1 MMAYLNSTVSFE
13 KMLMKFISEE
23 DPMQSMLKW
32 LCERLMEAEVESK
45 LCAEKSERNK
55 ERQGYRS
62 GYRVRRFDTRMGTMY
77 LLVPK
82 IRNGGYI
89 PFFVEA
95 KKRSEA
101 ALMNVIQE
109 AYVNGVSTRKI
120 DTLTKTLGIESISRS
135 QVSAITKDLNEQ
147 VEAFRSRKLEATY
160 PVLWVDALYERIR
173 DTQRVKNM
181 AVLVVTGINLEGK
194 RDILAVEPMYEES
207 AATYTRVFDQ
217 LKERGLEKV
226 WLVVSDAHKGLV
238 KAAREAFLG
247 CSWQRCKVHFM
258 RNILAHV
265 SGKNKKSFAAK
276 LKQIWLQPDYE
287 SAQKYANIFMNDYE
301 VQYPQAIYL
310 LEEGLEESLQ
320 FFSFQEIDARKIS
333 STNLL
338 ERLNREIRRRTR
350 VVGIFPSM
358 DSYVR
363 LVTSYLI
370 EYSEDWSSGRSY
382 INPKIITELQLQVAK
397 TA

>member
-1 MMAYLNSTVSFE
+1 MAYQNSTVPFE
-13 KMLMKFISEE
+13 KMLMKFVLDE
-23 DPMQSMLKW
+23 DPMQAMLKW
-32 LCERLMEAEVESK
+32 LCEKLMEAEVESK
-45 LCAEKSERNK
+45 LCAEKSERSS

-77 LLVPK
+77 LMVPK

-120 DTLTKTLGIESISRS
+120 DKLTKTLGIESISRG

-147 VEAFRSRKLEATY
+147 VEAFRNRELESTY

-173 DTQRVKNM
+173 DNQRVKNM
-181 AVLVVTGINLEGK
+181 AVLVVTGINVEGK

-207 AATYTRVFDQ
+207 AATYTKLFDD
-217 LKERGLEKV
+217 LKVRGLEKV

-238 KAAREAFLG
+238 KAAREAFVG

-258 RNILAHV
+258 RNILAHI
-265 SGKNKKSFAAK
+265 SGRDKKSFAER
-276 LKQIWLQPDYE
+276 LKQIWLQPDYD
-287 SAQKYANIFMNDYE
+287 SAKKYANAFMNDYE
-301 VQYPQAIYL
+301 AKFPQAISTL
-310 LEEGLEESLQ
+310 DDGLEESLQ
-320 FFSFQEIDARKIS
+320 FFSFREIDARKIS

-338 ERLNREIRRRTR
+338 ERLNREIRRRTN

-358 DSYVR
+358 ESYVR

-382 INPKIITELQLQVAK
+382 INPKIITEIQLQLAK

>member
-1 MMAYLNSTVSFE
+1 MAYQNSTAPFE
-13 KMLMKFISEE
+13 KMLMKFVLDEE
-23 DPMQSMLKW
+23 PMLSMLKW
-32 LCERLMEAEVESK
+32 LCERLMEAEVEGK
-45 LCAEKSERNK
+45 LGVEKSERS
-55 ERQGYRS
+55 EDRQGYRS

-77 LLVPK
+77 LMVPK

-101 ALMNVIQE
+101 ALMSVIQE
-109 AYVNGVSTRKI
+109 AYVNGVSTRKM
-120 DTLTKTLGIESISRS
+120 DRLAKTLGIESISRG
-135 QVSAITKDLNEQ
+135 QVSVLTKELNEQ
-147 VEAFRSRKLEATY
+147 VEAFRQRKLEATY

-173 DTQRVKNM
+173 DNRAVKNM
-181 AVLVVTGINLEGK
+181 AVLVVTGINTEGQ

-207 AATYTRVFDQ
+207 AATYTKLFDN
-217 LKERGLEKV
+217 LKERGIEKV

-238 KAAREAFLG
+238 KAARESFVG

-258 RNILAHV
+258 RNILGCV
-265 SGKNKKSFAAK
+265 SSRDKKFFAEK
-276 LKQIWLQPDYE
+276 LKQIWLQPDYD
-287 SAQKYANIFMNDYE
+287 SARKYADWLMNEYE
-301 VQYPQAIYL
+301 GKYPQAIAT

-320 FFSFQEIDARKIS
+320 FFNFRQIDARKIA

-338 ERLNREIRRRTR
+338 ERLNREIRRRTK

-358 DSYVR
+358 DSYIR

-382 INPKIITELQLQVAK
+382 INPMLINEIQQQLSK
-397 TA
+397 SD

>member
-1 MMAYLNSTVSFE
+1 MAYQNSNLPFE
-13 KMLMKFISEE
+13 KMLMKFVSDEE
-23 DPMQSMLKW
+23 PMLAMLKW
-32 LCERLMEAEVESK
+32 LCEKLMEVEVEGK
-45 LCAEKSERNK
+45 IGAEKSERSTG
-55 ERQGYRS
+55 RQGYRS

-77 LLVPK
+77 LMVPK

-109 AYVNGVSTRKI
+109 AYINGVSTRKI
-120 DTLTKTLGIESISRS
+120 DKLTKTLGIESISRG
-135 QVSAITKDLNEQ
+135 QVSVITKELNEQ
-147 VEAFRSRKLEATY
+147 VEAFRKRKLESTY

-173 DTQRVKNM
+173 DNRMVKNM
-181 AVLVVTGINLEGK
+181 AVLVVTGINIEGK

-207 AATYTRVFDQ
+207 ASTYTKLFKS
-217 LKERGLEKV
+217 LKARGLEKV

-238 KAAREAFLG
+238 KAASECFVG
-247 CSWQRCKVHFM
+247 CAWQRCKVHFM
-258 RNILAHV
+258 RNILAHI
-265 SGKNKKSFAAK
+265 SGRDKKAFAEK
-276 LKQIWLQPDYE
+276 LKQIWLQPDYD
-287 SAQKYANIFMNDYE
+287 SAKKYANALMDEYE
-301 VQYPQAIYL
+301 GKYPEAVST
-310 LEEGLEESLQ
+310 LEEGLEEALQ
-320 FFSFQEIDARKIS
+320 FFSFCEIDARKIS

-338 ERLNREIRRRTR
+338 ERLNREIRRRTK
-350 VVGIFPSM
+350 VVGIFPNM

-382 INPKIITELQLQVAK
+382 INPKIITEIQLQLAK

>member
-1 MMAYLNSTVSFE
+1 MAHQNSTVPFE
-13 KMLMKFISEE
+13 KMLMKFVSDD
-23 DPMQSMLKW
+23 DPMLSMLKW

-45 LCAEKSERNK
+45 LGAEKSERS
-55 ERQGYRS
+55 EGRQGYRS
-62 GYRVRRFDTRMGTMY
+62 GYRIRRFDTRMGTMY
-77 LLVPK
+77 LMVPK

-101 ALMNVIQE
+101 ALMSVIQE
-109 AYVNGVSTRKI
+109 AYVNGVSTRKM
-120 DTLTKTLGIESISRS
+120 DKLTKTLGIESISRS
-135 QVSAITKDLNEQ
+135 QVSVITKELNKQ
-147 VEAFRSRKLEATY
+147 VEEFRQRKLESTY

-173 DTQRVKNM
+173 DNRAVKNM
-181 AVLVVTGINLEGK
+181 AVLVVTGINLDGK

-207 AATYTRVFDQ
+207 AATYTKLFSN
-217 LKERGLEKV
+217 LKERGLQSV

-238 KAAREAFLG
+238 KAAREAFVG
-247 CSWQRCKVHFM
+247 CCWQRCKVHFM
-258 RNILAHV
+258 RNILAHI
-265 SGKNKKSFAAK
+265 SSKDKKSFAEK
-276 LKQIWLQPDYE
+276 LKQIWLQPDYD
-287 SAQKYANIFMNDYE
+287 SAKKYAQALVEEYE
-301 VQYPQAIYL
+301 AKYRQAVAT
-310 LEEGLEESLQ
+310 LEDGLEESLQ
-320 FFSFQEIDARKIS
+320 FFNFPAIDARKIA

-338 ERLNREIRRRTR
+338 ERLNREIRRRTN

-358 DSYVR
+358 DAYIR

-382 INPKIITELQLQVAK
+382 INPKIIIEIQRQLAK

>member
-1 MMAYLNSTVSFE
+1 MAYQNSTVPFE
-13 KMLMKFISEE
+13 KMLMKFVLDEE
-23 DPMQSMLKW
+23 PMLAMLKW
-32 LCERLMEAEVESK
+32 LCERLMEAEVEGK
-45 LCAEKSERNK
+45 LGAEKSERS
-55 ERQGYRS
+55 EGRQGYRS

-77 LLVPK
+77 LMVPK

-101 ALMNVIQE
+101 ALMSVIQE
-109 AYVNGVSTRKI
+109 AYVNGVSTRKM
-120 DTLTKTLGIESISRS
+120 DKLTKSLGIESISRG
-135 QVSAITKDLNEQ
+135 QVSVLTKELNEQ
-147 VEAFRSRKLEATY
+147 VDAFRQRKLEATY

-173 DTQRVKNM
+173 DNRAVKNM
-181 AVLVVTGINLEGK
+181 AVLVVTGINTEGK

-207 AATYTRVFDQ
+207 TATYTKLFEN
-217 LKERGLEKV
+217 LKERGIEKV

-238 KAAREAFLG
+238 KAARESFVG

-265 SGKNKKSFAAK
+265 SSRDKKFFAEK
-276 LKQIWLQPDYE
+276 LKQVWLQPDYD
-287 SAQKYANIFMNDYE
+287 SAKKYADLLMNEYE
-301 VQYPQAIYL
+301 GKYPQAIAT

-320 FFSFQEIDARKIS
+320 FFNFRQIDARKIA

-338 ERLNREIRRRTR
+338 ERLNREIRRRTK

-358 DSYVR
+358 DSYIR

-382 INPKIITELQLQVAK
+382 INPMLINEIQQQLSKSA
-397 TA
+397 

>member
-1 MMAYLNSTVSFE
+1 MAHQNSTVPFE
-13 KMLMKFISEE
+13 KMLMKFVSDD
-23 DPMQSMLKW
+23 DPMLSMLKW

-45 LCAEKSERNK
+45 LGAEKSERS
-55 ERQGYRS
+55 EGRQGYRS
-62 GYRVRRFDTRMGTMY
+62 GYRIRRFDTRMGTMY
-77 LLVPK
+77 LMVPK

-101 ALMNVIQE
+101 ALMSVIQE
-109 AYVNGVSTRKI
+109 AYVNGVSTRKM
-120 DTLTKTLGIESISRS
+120 DKLTKTLGIESISRG
-135 QVSAITKDLNEQ
+135 QVSVITKELNKQ
-147 VEAFRSRKLEATY
+147 VEEFRQRKLETTY

-173 DTQRVKNM
+173 DNRAVKNM
-181 AVLVVTGINLEGK
+181 AVLVVTDINLDGK

-207 AATYTRVFDQ
+207 AATYTKLFSN
-217 LKERGLEKV
+217 LKERGLQSV

-238 KAAREAFLG
+238 KAAREAFVG
-247 CSWQRCKVHFM
+247 CCWQRCKVHFM
-258 RNILAHV
+258 RNILAHI
-265 SGKNKKSFAAK
+265 SGKDKKSFAEK
-276 LKQIWLQPDYE
+276 LKQIWLQPDYD
-287 SAQKYANIFMNDYE
+287 SAKKYAQALVEEYE
-301 VQYPQAIYL
+301 AKYRQAVAT
-310 LEEGLEESLQ
+310 LEDGLEESLQ
-320 FFSFQEIDARKIS
+320 FFNFPAIDARKIA

-338 ERLNREIRRRTR
+338 ERLNREIRRRTN

-358 DSYVR
+358 DAYIR

-382 INPKIITELQLQVAK
+382 INPKIIIEIQRQLAK

>member
-1 MMAYLNSTVSFE
+1 MVYQNSTVPFE
-13 KMLMKFISEE
+13 KMLMKFVTDD
-23 DPMQSMLKW
+23 DPMQEMLKW
-32 LCERLMEAEVESK
+32 LCERLMAAEVDGK
-45 LCAEKSERNK
+45 LEAQKSERTQT
-55 ERQGYRS
+55 RQGYRS

-77 LLVPK
+77 LMVPK

-95 KKRSEA
+95 RKRSEA

-120 DTLTKTLGIESISRS
+120 DKLTKSLGIDSISRS
-135 QVSAITKDLNEQ
+135 QVSAITKELNEQ
-147 VEAFRSRKLEATY
+147 VEAFRNRQLEETY

-173 DTQRVKNM
+173 DHHSVKNM
-181 AVLVVTGINLEGK
+181 AVLVVTGINCDGK
-194 RDILAVEPMYEES
+194 RDILAIEPMVEES
-207 AATYTRVFDQ
+207 AATYTQLFDN
-217 LKERGLEKV
+217 LKARGIKKV

-238 KAAREAFLG
+238 KAARESFVG
-247 CSWQRCKVHFM
+247 CAWQRCKVHFM
-258 RNILAHV
+258 RNILAHI
-265 SGKNKKSFAAK
+265 SSREKKTFAEK
-276 LKQIWLQPDYE
+276 LKQIWLQPDYD
-287 SAQKYANIFMNDYE
+287 SAKKYAVSLMDEYE
-301 VQYPQAIYL
+301 ARYPQAIAT
-310 LEEGLEESLQ
+310 LEDGLEESLQ
-320 FFSFQEIDARKIS
+320 FFSFNEIDSRKIS

-338 ERLNREIRRRTR
+338 ERLNKEIRRRTK

-382 INPKIITELQLQVAK
+382 IHPQIITEIQQKLDA
-397 TA
+397 AA

>member
-1 MMAYLNSTVSFE
+1 
-13 KMLMKFISEE
+13 MLLKFISDE

-32 LCERLMEAEVESK
+32 LCERLMEAEVNSK

-62 GYRVRRFDTRMGTMY
+62 GYRVRRFDTRMGTIY
-77 LLVPK
+77 LMVPK

-89 PFFVEA
+89 PFFVES

-120 DTLTKTLGIESISRS
+120 DKLAKSLGIESISRG
-135 QVSAITKDLNEQ
+135 QVSVITKELNKQ
-147 VEAFRSRKLEATY
+147 VDAFRNRPLDSIY

-173 DTQRVKNM
+173 DTQQVKNM
-181 AVLVVTGINLEGK
+181 AVIVVTGITTEGK
-194 RDILAVEPMYEES
+194 RDILAVEPMCEES
-207 AATYTRVFDQ
+207 ATTYTRVFDR
-217 LKERGLEKV
+217 LKERGVEQV
-226 WLVVSDAHKGLV
+226 CLVVSDAQKGLV
-238 KAAREAFLG
+238 KAAREAFIG

-258 RNILAHV
+258 RNILAYV
-265 SGKNKKSFAAK
+265 SGKNKKAFAEK

-287 SAQKYANIFMNDYE
+287 SAQKYANELMNDYE
-301 VQYPQAIYL
+301 AQYPRAIL
-310 LEEGLEESLQ
+310 TLEDGLEDSLQ

-338 ERLNREIRRRTR
+338 ERLNKEIRRRTK

-363 LVTSYLI
+363 LVTSYLM

-382 INPKIITELQLQVAK
+382 MNPKIITEILLSKIA
-397 TA
+397 

>member
-1 MMAYLNSTVSFE
+1 MAYQNSTVPFE
-13 KMLMKFISEE
+13 KMLMKFVLDEE
-23 DPMQSMLKW
+23 PLLSMLKW
-32 LCERLMEAEVESK
+32 LCERLMEAEIEGK
-45 LCAEKSERNK
+45 LGAEKSERSE

-77 LLVPK
+77 LMVPK

-101 ALMNVIQE
+101 ALMSVIQE
-109 AYVNGVSTRKI
+109 AYVNGVSTRKM
-120 DTLTKTLGIESISRS
+120 DRLTKNLGIESISRG
-135 QVSAITKDLNEQ
+135 QVSVLTKELNEQ
-147 VEAFRSRKLEATY
+147 VEAFRQRKLEATY

-173 DTQRVKNM
+173 DNRAVKNM
-181 AVLVVTGINLEGK
+181 AVLVVTGINTEGK

-207 AATYTRVFDQ
+207 TATYTKLFEN
-217 LKERGLEKV
+217 LKERGIKKV

-238 KAAREAFLG
+238 KAARESFVG

-258 RNILAHV
+258 RNILGCV
-265 SGKNKKSFAAK
+265 SSRDKKFFAEK
-276 LKQIWLQPDYE
+276 LKQIWLQPDYD
-287 SAQKYANIFMNDYE
+287 SAKKYADWFMNEYE
-301 VQYPQAIYL
+301 GKYPQAIAT

-320 FFSFQEIDARKIS
+320 FFNFRQIDARKIA

-338 ERLNREIRRRTR
+338 ERLNREIRRRTK

-358 DSYVR
+358 DSYIR

-382 INPKIITELQLQVAK
+382 INPMLINEIQQQLSKSA
-397 TA
+397 

>member
-1 MMAYLNSTVSFE
+1 MAYQDFTVPFE
-13 KMLMKFISEE
+13 KMLMKFVLDE
-23 DPMQSMLKW
+23 DPMQAMLKW

-45 LCAEKSERNK
+45 LCAEKSERSS

-77 LLVPK
+77 LMVPK

-120 DTLTKTLGIESISRS
+120 DKLTKTLGIESISRG

-147 VEAFRSRKLEATY
+147 VEAFRNRKLESTY

-173 DTQRVKNM
+173 DNQRVNNM
-181 AVLVVTGINLEGK
+181 AVLVVTGINVEGK

-207 AATYTRVFDQ
+207 AATYTKLFDH

-238 KAAREAFLG
+238 KAAREAFVG

-258 RNILAHV
+258 RNILAYV
-265 SGKNKKSFAAK
+265 SGRDKKFFAEK
-276 LKQIWLQPDYE
+276 LKQIWLQPDYD
-287 SAQKYANIFMNDYE
+287 SAQKYANALMTDYE
-301 VQYPQAIYL
+301 TKYPQAIST
-310 LEEGLEESLQ
+310 LEEGIEESLQ
-320 FFSFQEIDARKIS
+320 FFNFHEIDARKIS

-338 ERLNREIRRRTR
+338 ERLNREIRRRTK

-382 INPKIITELQLQVAK
+382 INPKIITEIQLQLAK

>member
-1 MMAYLNSTVSFE
+1 MAYLNSTVSFE

-32 LCERLMEAEVESK
+32 LCERLMEVEVESK

-55 ERQGYRS
+55 ERRGYRS

-77 LLVPK
+77 LMVPK

-120 DTLTKTLGIESISRS
+120 DKLTKTLGIESISHS

-207 AATYTRVFDQ
+207 AATYTNVFDQ
-217 LKERGLEKV
+217 LKERGLENV
-226 WLVVSDAHKGLV
+226 WLVVSDAH
-238 KAAREAFLG
+238 
-247 CSWQRCKVHFM
+247 
-258 RNILAHV
+258 
-265 SGKNKKSFAAK
+265 
-276 LKQIWLQPDYE
+276 
-287 SAQKYANIFMNDYE
+287 
-301 VQYPQAIYL
+301 
-310 LEEGLEESLQ
+310 
-320 FFSFQEIDARKIS
+320 
-333 STNLL
+333 
-338 ERLNREIRRRTR
+338 
-350 VVGIFPSM
+350 
-358 DSYVR
+358 
-363 LVTSYLI
+363 
-370 EYSEDWSSGRSY
+370 
-382 INPKIITELQLQVAK
+382 
-397 TA
+397 

>member
-1 MMAYLNSTVSFE
+1 MAYQNSNVPFE
-13 KMLMKFISEE
+13 KMLMKFVSDE
-23 DPMQSMLKW
+23 DPMLAMLKW
-32 LCERLMEAEVESK
+32 LCEKLMEAEVETK
-45 LCAEKSERNK
+45 LGVEKSERST

-77 LLVPK
+77 LMVPK

-101 ALMNVIQE
+101 ALINVIQE

-120 DTLTKTLGIESISRS
+120 DKLTKTLGIESISRG
-135 QVSAITKDLNEQ
+135 QVSVLTKELNEQ
-147 VEAFRSRKLEATY
+147 VESFRKRKLESTY

-173 DTQRVKNM
+173 DNRIVKNM
-181 AVLVVTGINLEGK
+181 AVLVVTGINKEGK
-194 RDILAVEPMYEES
+194 RDILAIEPMYEES
-207 AATYTRVFDQ
+207 AATYTELFES
-217 LKERGLEKV
+217 LKARGLEKV

-238 KAAREAFLG
+238 KAARESFVG
-247 CSWQRCKVHFM
+247 CAWQRYKVHFM
-258 RNILAHV
+258 RNILAHI
-265 SGKNKKSFAAK
+265 SGRDKKAFAEK
-276 LKQIWLQPDYE
+276 LKQIWLQPDYD
-287 SAQKYANIFMNDYE
+287 SAKKYANSVMDE
-301 VQYPQAIYL
+301 CEARYPEAVAL

-320 FFSFQEIDARKIS
+320 FYSFNEIDARKIS

-338 ERLNREIRRRTR
+338 ERLNREIRRRTK

-358 DSYVR
+358 DSYLR

-370 EYSEDWSSGRSY
+370 EYSEDWSTGRSY
-382 INPKIITELQLQVAK
+382 INPKIITEIQLHLAK